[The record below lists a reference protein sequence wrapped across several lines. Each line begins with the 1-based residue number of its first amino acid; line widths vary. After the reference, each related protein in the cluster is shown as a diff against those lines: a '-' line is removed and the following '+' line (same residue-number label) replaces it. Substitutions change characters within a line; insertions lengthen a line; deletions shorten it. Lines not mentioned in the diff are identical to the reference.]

1 MKRLLNSLLKLVS
14 NFKIIIIIMKK
25 QQEQKEKLSLKKFQI
40 AKIKNPQKI
49 LGGTGN
55 NGSDDDDDTG
65 NTAKGKK

>member
-14 NFKIIIIIMKK
+14 NFKIIIIMKK

-49 LGGTGN
+49 LGGNGN
-55 NGSDDDDDTG
+55 NGSDDDDDDTV
-65 NTAKGKK
+65 NTAKG

>member
-14 NFKIIIIIMKK
+14 NFKIIIMKK

-55 NGSDDDDDTG
+55 NGSDDDDDDTG